1 MPRTLTHGSSDH
13 GLCPKQWI
21 WPGSGAPHSSHA
33 AGAFS
38 ATPPMAEL
46 GFELVSSFLLVSSW
60 KSANDGSDIWLLV
73 TRLGDPYRVLI
84 LGSLLGIT
92 GILGIETA

>member
-1 MPRTLTHGSSDH
+1 
-13 GLCPKQWI
+13 
-21 WPGSGAPHSSHA
+21 
-33 AGAFS
+33 
-38 ATPPMAEL
+38 MAEL

-60 KSANDGSDIWLLV
+60 KSANDGSNIWLLV